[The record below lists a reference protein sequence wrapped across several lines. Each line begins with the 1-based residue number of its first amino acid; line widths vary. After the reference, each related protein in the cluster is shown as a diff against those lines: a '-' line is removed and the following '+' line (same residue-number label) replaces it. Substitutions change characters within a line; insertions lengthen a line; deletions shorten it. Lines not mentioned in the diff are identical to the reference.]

1 MLDSLFSSSVLYAM
15 FFGGLILYFLP
26 TLIAVLRGHPQKV
39 PIFILDLLA
48 CWTMV
53 GWVVAIVWSCT
64 KFEGNARASVP
75 PVSKS

>member
-26 TLIAVLRGHPQKV
+26 TLIEVLRGHPQKV

-48 CWTMV
+48 GWTMV